1 MPFVAFEFLSASLQQ
16 FAVSQ
21 HVRCNGTYANIA
33 AFISHAFFTYL
44 LYYAMDLGFMGL
56 CWSQGVTMVV
66 RFILHFYCVNFAG
79 NFKKFDD
86 LYFFSRETTS
96 DLWPQIKNSLKILS
110 QGIWEPWGV
119 HIFTLMS
126 SYLGANITAA
136 QTITRNVALL
146 F

>member
-1 MPFVAFEFLSASLQQ
+1 
-16 FAVSQ
+16 
-21 HVRCNGTYANIA
+21 
-33 AFISHAFFTYL
+33 
-44 LYYAMDLGFMGL
+44 
-56 CWSQGVTMVV
+56 MVV
-66 RFILHFYCVNFAG
+66 RFLLHFYCVNFGG

-96 DLWPQIKNSLKILS
+96 DLWPQIKNSIKILS

-136 QTITRNVALL
+136 
-146 F
+146 